1 MRFLENIK
9 AIFRKDFKLFLIINA
24 IYFGAILLGALI
36 ALAYPD
42 LQMSLV
48 MATGQT
54 YASGSPLSSV
64 GDAYLSG
71 NVLVAAVLTF
81 LMNFFLGT
89 IVMMTIPSLIIPFWA
104 LLFGAYRAL
113 LWGIM
118 LVVPIPGVMPLSLLA
133 PHYLTLLLEGE
144 AYVVAIFAC
153 TRGLIA
159 LLKPKSFGT
168 DSRLKAYKQS
178 IIDNGKLLVIVAL
191 LLAVAA
197 TYEAVEVTLSAGAAN
212 VTPPGTHYGF
222 YDEEFGANSSYSNW
236 TQSIRGNESSWTSFI
251 LPEGKLTRTQII
263 TDGTPLDLMI
273 MDKDNFTA
281 YNANPGGSDWSSY
294 VSVVGA
300 VNETFDFV
308 PPQEA
313 MYWIVMRNNGDEVVK
328 VHMQLRYKK

>member
-1 MRFLENIK
+1 MRPLEDIK
-9 AIFRKDFKLFLIINA
+9 SIFRKDWKLFLIINA

-48 MATGQT
+48 MATGET
-54 YASGSPLSSV
+54 YASNSPLGSV

-71 NVLVAAVLTF
+71 NVPVAAVLTF

-89 IVMMTIPSLIIPFWA
+89 IAMMTIPSLIIPFWA

-118 LVVPIPGVMPLSLLA
+118 LVVPIPGVLPLSLLA

-144 AYVVAIFAC
+144 AYIVAMFAC

-159 LLKPKSFGT
+159 LVRPKSFGT
-168 DSRLKAYKQS
+168 ESRVKAYKQS
-178 IIDNGKLLVIVAL
+178 IVDNGKLLVIVAL

-197 TYEAVEVTLSAGAAN
+197 VYEAIEVTSSTGVASS
-212 VTPPGTHYGF
+212 TPQGRQFGF

-236 TQSIRGNESSWTSFI
+236 TQNIQGNGSSWTTFN
-251 LPEGKLTRTQII
+251 LNAGKLTRMKLETN
-263 TDGTPLDLMI
+263 DTPIDVMV
-273 MDKDNFTA
+273 MDKSNFTIYNSDSGSTEWSA
-281 YNANPGGSDWSSY
+281 YVLKKN
-294 VSVVGA
+294 VT
-300 VNETFDFV
+300 NETLDFI
-308 PPQEA
+308 PPQDG
-313 MYWIVMRNNGDEVVK
+313 MYWIVMRNNGDEVSK
-328 VHMQLRYKK
+328 IRMQLRYKK